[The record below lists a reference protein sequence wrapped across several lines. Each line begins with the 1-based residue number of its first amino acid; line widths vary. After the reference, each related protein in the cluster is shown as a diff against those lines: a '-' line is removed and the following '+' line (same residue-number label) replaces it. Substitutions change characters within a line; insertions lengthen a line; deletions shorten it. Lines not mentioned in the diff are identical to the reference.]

1 MKNRSTKILIIAIFI
16 LIATIGCTN
25 DNSKNIESKLSS
37 IGDKIEKDDIYVIPE
52 KVNYTFY
59 EKFSIMHSF
68 SIDFLSSSEM
78 TCPKSTSMKYIPRL
92 LWIFT
97 AKRSCP
103 AVPNSYP
110 FSSATALA
118 VT

>member
-68 SIDFLSSSEM
+68 SIDFLSSSEIDISDINVE
-78 TCPKSTSMKYIPRL
+78 TKTKASYGTSITKIDE
-92 LWIFT
+92 
-97 AKRSCP
+97 
-103 AVPNSYP
+103 
-110 FSSATALA
+110 
-118 VT
+118 